1 MLNANFIDKV
11 LERIRK
17 YKYKYFGNLN
27 QINIEVFLF
36 ALGVCWKYWHGCLLD
51 NKSVFSYILFVIY
64 LNKY

>member
-36 ALGVCWKYWHGCLLD
+36 ALGVC
-51 NKSVFSYILFVIY
+51 
-64 LNKY
+64 